1 MSELPELVVGAHAS
15 SVHVIEAAAVEA
27 FAGLTGDA
35 NPIHL
40 EEAYARETSFGR
52 RIAHGML
59 AGGYISAIL
68 GTTLPGPGS
77 IYLSQTLSFHAPMYL
92 GDTITTTVTIEKIR
106 EDKPVVTART
116 EAVNQDGRVVI
127 SGEAVLL
134 CPRPSEIQPRD

>member
-1 MSELPELVVGAHAS
+1 MAEFTDLAVGASAS
-15 SVHVIEAAAVEA
+15 ATNIVEA
-27 FAGLTGDA
+27 SVVEDFARLTGDT

-40 EEAYARETSFGR
+40 DESYAQDTRFGR

-77 IYLSQTLSFHAPMYL
+77 IYLSQTLSFHAPMFL
-92 GDTITTTVTIEKIR
+92 GDVITTTVTIHHIR

-116 EAVNQDGRVVI
+116 ECVNQEGIAVVT
-127 SGEAVLL
+127 GEAVLL
-134 CPRPSEIQPRD
+134 CP